1 MRRRL
6 IYPVLLL
13 HMVLIT
19 FGAIAQ
25 KAVITGKV
33 VDESTLEPLSFVS
46 IGVQGSTTGTNTDA
60 NGIYKL
66 ELPTGEYT
74 LTISYLGYD
83 KQERRFT
90 VDGKK
95 LITMNIQLS
104 QVMQE
109 LSTVVI
115 SGSKFEQNV
124 KESTASIQVLKS
136 KSIQYNS
143 PASIDKAIDKMPG
156 ITIIDDEP
164 QVRGGSGFSSGMGS
178 RVMVLVNEIPILR
191 GDAGR
196 PIWNFLP
203 MDDVE
208 QIEVLKG
215 ASSVIYGS
223 SAITGAINIRTAYAK
238 DKPETI
244 ATTFLGMYSRPSRR
258 YTTPWTGEN
267 PLQYGASV
275 THLQKFDNIDMSG
288 GFSYFNDQGYIGAA
302 PEPDESN
309 PAGHGEFN
317 RRSKLFYNI
326 QVRSKKVKGLTYS
339 LNSNVMFGDNAKAFF
354 WYDADTNI
362 YKSYP
367 GALSEFKEFS
377 FYADPC
383 VKYYT
388 KKGNHHSLK
397 NRVYYGNTE
406 ATNDKSNR
414 YLTVYNEYQ
423 YNQKFSRLGKL
434 TMVAGFMSTFSYS
447 YGQVFSGKLAPDGT
461 TTLNENGTYTSED
474 LAMYAQFEKKFFNRL
489 KVLFGGRWEHYQIAG
504 LKEDKPIFRSGLN
517 YELTKATFI
526 RGSVGQGY
534 RAPSIGERYITTNT
548 GNFGFYPNPD
558 LKSETI
564 LSYDLGVTQLF
575 KFGKFQG
582 MLDVS
587 GFYENY
593 KNYVEFNF
601 GVWGNGAITK
611 STGFKFLNT
620 GPAQIYGID
629 GSVSGEGKFLR
640 NGDITLMFGY
650 TYSVPKALEP
660 DLVYHEHFQQTIGK
674 VRQYTYNNTSSDTT
688 GDILKYRMQNVFKS
702 DVQVSFRK
710 RFSTGFTGLYYGYM
724 KNIDI
729 AFYQLEGPGAMHSGI
744 VGYRNEHNKGNF
756 IVDFRVSYIIKNFK
770 LMLLVNNLFNTE
782 YSIRPITVEPPRLTT
797 LKVIFKI

>member
-1 MRRRL
+1 MRKKLRYLAFLLFILL
-6 IYPVLLL
+6 IPS
-13 HMVLIT
+13 
-19 FGAIAQ
+19 GAMAQ
-25 KAVITGKV
+25 KAIVTGKV
-33 VDESTLEPLSFVS
+33 VDESTLEPLPYVS
-46 IGVQGSTTGTNTDA
+46 IGIEGSLTGTNTD
-60 NGIYKL
+60 NDGIFKL
-66 ELPTGEYT
+66 ELSTGEYI
-74 LTISYLGYD
+74 LLISYLGYD
-83 KQERRFT
+83 KQERRLT
-90 VDGKK
+90 LDGRKEVS
-95 LITMNIQLS
+95 LNIQLS

-109 LSTVVI
+109 LSTVVV

-124 KESTASIQVLKS
+124 KESTTSIQVLKS
-136 KSIQYNS
+136 KSIQYSS
-143 PASIDKAIDKMPG
+143 PTSIDKAIDKMPG

-196 PIWNFLP
+196 PNWNFLP

-244 ATTFLGMYSRPSRR
+244 ATSFLGMYSRPSRS
-258 YTTPWTGEN
+258 YATPWTGNN
-267 PLQYGASV
+267 PVQYGISV
-275 THLQKFDNIDMSG
+275 THLQKFGNIDMSG
-288 GFSYFNDQGYIGAA
+288 GLSYFEDQGYIGAA

-377 FYADPC
+377 FYVDP
-383 VKYYT
+383 VIKYFT

-397 NRVYYGNTE
+397 NRVYYGNTD

-423 YNQKFSRLGKL
+423 YNQKFTKLGDL
-434 TMVAGFMSTFSYS
+434 TMVAGFMSTYSYS

-474 LAMYAQFEKKFFNRL
+474 LAMYAQFEKKFYTRL
-489 KVLFGGRWEHYQIAG
+489 KILFGARWEHYQIDG
-504 LKEDKPIFRSGLN
+504 LKENKPIFRSGLN
-517 YELTKATFI
+517 YQLTKSSFI
-526 RGSVGQGY
+526 RASVGQGY

-558 LKSETI
+558 LMSETI

-575 KFGKFQG
+575 KIGKFQG
-582 MLDVS
+582 MVDVS

-601 GVWGNGAITK
+601 GVWGNGPVTK

-629 GSVSGEGKFLR
+629 GSITGEGKFLR
-640 NGDITLMFGY
+640 NGDITFLLGY

-660 DLVYHEHFQQTIGK
+660 DLVYHEHLQQSIGK

-688 GDILKYRMQNVFKS
+688 GDILKYRMQNIFKS
-702 DVQVSFRK
+702 DIQFSFRK
-710 RFSTGFTGLYYGYM
+710 RFSTGFSGLYYGYM

-729 AFYQLEGPGAMHSGI
+729 AFYQLSGQGAMHSGI
-744 VGYRNEHNKGNF
+744 IEYREKHNKGNF

-782 YSIRPITVEPPRLTT
+782 YSIRPITVEAPRLTT